1 MSDETCST
9 TGIKKAFQFET
20 ELLKISNGIEMMGA
34 KQDEIAEDVKKI
46 KEAVYNPED
55 GIYSRLKEIEVWKKN
70 VQKML
75 WKLGLTM
82 LGLVVV
88 TIWKLI
94 TKHP

>member
-1 MSDETCST
+1 MSDVPCPTS
-9 TGIKKAFQFET
+9 GIEKVFQIET
-20 ELLKISNGIEMMGA
+20 ELLKISNGIETMGE
-34 KQDEIAEDVKKI
+34 KQDQIADDVKKI

-55 GIYSRLKEIEVWKKN
+55 GLYSRIKEIEVWKKN

-75 WKLGLTM
+75 WMVISTTV
-82 LGLVVV
+82 GLVVV